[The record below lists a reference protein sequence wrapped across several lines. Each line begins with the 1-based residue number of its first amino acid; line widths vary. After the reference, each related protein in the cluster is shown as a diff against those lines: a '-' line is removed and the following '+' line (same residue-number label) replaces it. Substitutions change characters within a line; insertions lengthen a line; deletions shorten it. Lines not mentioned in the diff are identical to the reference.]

1 MAGPMETRNTKRDWK
16 QIAHGLALDIPESDL
31 ENLTPA
37 LNAMDAA
44 FAPLAANIPHE
55 VEPAITFGWPAEE
68 GA

>member
-1 MAGPMETRNTKRDWK
+1 M
-16 QIAHGLALDIPESDL
+16 AHGLALDIPESDL